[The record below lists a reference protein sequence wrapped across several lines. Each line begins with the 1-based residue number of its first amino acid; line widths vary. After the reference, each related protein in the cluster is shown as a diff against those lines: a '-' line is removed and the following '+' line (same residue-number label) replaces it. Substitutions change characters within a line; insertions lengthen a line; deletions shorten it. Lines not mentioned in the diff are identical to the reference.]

1 MDSGNLR
8 WLGGADGRIVGGT
21 VVVGAIVVVRQG
33 AVGDVMSSLSTF
45 EA

>member
-8 WLGGADGRIVGGT
+8 WFGGADGGIVGGT
-21 VVVGAIVVVRQG
+21 VVVGAITIVSQG
-33 AVGDVMSSLSTF
+33 AVGDVMSSLPTL

>member
-8 WLGGADGRIVGGT
+8 WFGGADGGIIGGA
-21 VVVGAIVVVRQG
+21 VVVGAIAVVSQG
-33 AVGDVMSSLSTF
+33 AVGDVVSSLSTL